1 MKPKRQTYYGSG
13 TIYEFPKPAT
23 EGWTIPDTTAAIKTF
38 VETYALDTNQIGFLK
53 NGFQLAT
60 TTETLTDQSDL
71 GEMKIDVI
79 TKEEAQITFA
89 LFNSNGET
97 LERLYPT
104 ASTTSGVTTVGGLAN
119 ASQIDHVLMFVSAN
133 KNEDGEQT
141 VFIAL
146 GKNTSGFNINWNPD
160 SVEPF
165 SCQYTVVPFN
175 TDGNLFR
182 MADIA
187 NLPALPITDDTVYSI
202 SYQMNGGVWTASY
215 TAPDSYTT
223 TGENVTLPTSDNI
236 TKSGTSGTTFGGW
249 FESTDLGTAVTTIT
263 VSETVGNKVFI
274 AKWT

>member
-1 MKPKRQTYYGSG
+1 MSKPKRQTYYGSG
-13 TIYEFPKPAT
+13 TMYEFVKPST
-23 EGWTIPDTTAAIKTF
+23 EGWTIPTSAADIADF
-38 VETYALDTNQIGFLK
+38 VTQYATENNQIGFLK
-53 NGFQLAT
+53 NGFQVAV

-79 TKEEAQITFA
+79 TKEEAQMTFA
-89 LFNSNGET
+89 LFNSCGET
-97 LERLYPT
+97 ISRLYPT
-104 ASTTSGVTTVGGLAN
+104 AKTSNGVTTVGGLAN
-119 ASQIDHVLMFVSAN
+119 ATQADHVIMFVSAN

-141 VFIAL
+141 VLIGM
-146 GKNTSGFNINWNPD
+146 GKNTSGFNLNWNPQN
-160 SVEPF
+160 VEPF

-223 TGENVTLPTSDNI
+223 TGDDVTLPTSSNI
-236 TKSGTSGTTFGGW
+236 TKSGKTFGGW
-249 FESTDLGTAVTTIT
+249 FESTDLGTAVTTID

>member
-1 MKPKRQTYYGSG
+1 MAKPKRQTYYGSG
-13 TIYEFPKPAT
+13 TVYEFPSTGVTIPAT
-23 EGWTIPDTTAAIKTF
+23 AADIKTF
-38 VETYALDTNQIGFLK
+38 VETYATEDNQIGFLK

-104 ASTTSGVTTVGGLAN
+104 ATTTSGVTTVGGLAN
-119 ASQIDHVLMFVSAN
+119 ASQIDHVIMFVSAN

-202 SYQMNGGVWTASY
+202 SYQMNGGVWAASY

-223 TGENVTLPTSDNI
+223 TGDDVTLPTSSNI
-236 TKSGTSGTTFGGW
+236 TKTGKTFGGW
-249 FESTDLGTAVTTIT
+249 FQETDLGTAVTTID